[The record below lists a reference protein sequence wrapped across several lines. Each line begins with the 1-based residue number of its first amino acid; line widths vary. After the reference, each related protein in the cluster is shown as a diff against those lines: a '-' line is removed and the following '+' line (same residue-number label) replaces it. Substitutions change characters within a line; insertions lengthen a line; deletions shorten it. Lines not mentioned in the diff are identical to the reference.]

1 MQIVEVNIK
10 NFRGIKTFKQSFYN
24 KKLICLIGRGDSGK
38 STILD
43 AISYALS
50 PSWNIPFNDN
60 DFYNGDTSIPIT
72 IDISIILPD
81 NFLPEDKYGL
91 YMRGWD
97 PTNNTISN
105 ELKEEFERILTIR
118 LEVADDL
125 EPHWYVYNEC
135 QEETKKDI
143 NNKDRAK
150 LNCFMVSDYLEKH
163 FTWGSGTPLY
173 AISKGNM
180 DLSEYNS
187 QFIKPIRDAVDK
199 INENDFDTLNKC
211 FTDSISSELISTANT
226 KTKLEARD
234 IHFSINKLS
243 LHDEN
248 GVPYRLKGKGS
259 KRLLSTTIQLATAK
273 NGGITLID
281 EIEQGL
287 EPDRVKK
294 LVNLIKTT
302 AINTNSQ
309 IFITTHSNNVI
320 TELGADNIFIIR
332 RDSKE
337 GIQTAKEVSIELNNV
352 VRACSEAFFAR
363 KVIVCEGK
371 TEVGICRAMDSYLGE
386 IDNHV
391 MSYYGC
397 VAIEGNGSTFAKYS
411 KSFKDLGFEILTFC
425 DSDRDCS
432 PSKDELSNNGIKLCD
447 CEEGNSIEKQVF
459 KDLPY
464 STIKEIVD
472 YVIKEKYDSDE
483 NSFIASAKA
492 NNTAF
497 PDNWKEYDD
506 NGLVRKTLANLSA
519 VKEWF
524 KRIDRGEELG
534 KIIFRYFKNLSDETH
549 LKQQLN
555 QIIRWVKS

>member
-1 MQIVEVNIK
+1 M
-10 NFRGIKTFKQSFYN
+10 
-24 KKLICLIGRGDSGK
+24 
-38 STILD
+38 
-43 AISYALS
+43 
-50 PSWNIPFNDN
+50 
-60 DFYNGDTSIPIT
+60 
-72 IDISIILPD
+72 
-81 NFLPEDKYGL
+81 
-91 YMRGWD
+91 
-97 PTNNTISN
+97 
-105 ELKEEFERILTIR
+105 
-118 LEVADDL
+118 
-125 EPHWYVYNEC
+125 
-135 QEETKKDI
+135 
-143 NNKDRAK
+143 
-150 LNCFMVSDYLEKH
+150 
-163 FTWGSGTPLY
+163 
-173 AISKGNM
+173 
-180 DLSEYNS
+180 
-187 QFIKPIRDAVDK
+187 
-199 INENDFDTLNKC
+199 
-211 FTDSISSELISTANT
+211 
-226 KTKLEARD
+226 
-234 IHFSINKLS
+234 
-243 LHDEN
+243 
-248 GVPYRLKGKGS
+248 
-259 KRLLSTTIQLATAK
+259 LSTTIQLATAK

-371 TEVGICRAMDSYLGE
+371 TEVGICRAMESYLGE

-432 PSKDELSNNGIKLCD
+432 PSKDELSNNGIELCD